1 MKKGLSQ
8 PVLIALI
15 VAGFLVL
22 AGGGWFTLIRPQHA
36 KAADID
42 HQIADTNSAID
53 AARALTLEAKKGA
66 QIRVADLYR
75 LTKAMPDQVDMAG
88 ILLELNQVAED
99 SGITFD
105 LINPS
110 STATP
115 ISGYLAIPITVEFT
129 GNFYDLSDFLYRIR
143 NLVDVR
149 HGTLDA
155 TGRLFAMDEVD
166 FAEAP
171 PPQGFPQI
179 RAHLVIDAF
188 VYGTGTA
195 PTVAPPAGTTGATG
209 ATGVTRP
216 DPDPGPRRSR
226 GERVGCSGRD
236 LGMAKKIDPK
246 AKAKRQKI
254 YAGVGGVILLA
265 VLAFQ
270 VPRTLK
276 MMHPSTE
283 TSSSPAP
290 ATTTSATPTPISAPS
305 LAGGNAAA
313 STAAAAP
320 GGDGISDPDAIPA
333 AESGQLLAFGLFR
346 SKDPFVQ
353 QLNLNGATGATGVV
367 PTSAGATGPTGP
379 ATGSALGVS
388 QPSGQPVSA
397 STAPKAAATTRSDL
411 GERRS
416 RVRQGGRHLPRR
428 EAVFQAHLGDEDG
441 REDLDRR
448 RLARERRADGHA
460 DEEQGADPD
469 EHRRR
474 HALRAAAGLGLL
486 ASAHNP
492 KCEKGALGRCD
503 WPGPCRGRRVSHLAT
518 SWAYWVGGAMLVPLT
533 LLVLGRTAEQTDST
547 HFGDPGSGPWTGP

>member
-179 RAHLVIDAF
+179 KAHLVIDAF

-209 ATGVTRP
+209 ATGVTP
-216 DPDPGPRRSR
+216 TP
-226 GERVGCSGRD
+226 
-236 LGMAKKIDPK
+236 
-246 AKAKRQKI
+246 
-254 YAGVGGVILLA
+254 
-265 VLAFQ
+265 
-270 VPRTLK
+270 T
-276 MMHPSTE
+276 
-283 TSSSPAP
+283 PAP
-290 ATTTSATPTPISAPS
+290 AAP
-305 LAGGNAAA
+305 AA
-313 STAAAAP
+313 SASAAP
-320 GGDGISDPDAIPA
+320 
-333 AESGQLLAFGLFR
+333 
-346 SKDPFVQ
+346 
-353 QLNLNGATGATGVV
+353 
-367 PTSAGATGPTGP
+367 AGT
-379 ATGSALGVS
+379 
-388 QPSGQPVSA
+388 
-397 STAPKAAATTRSDL
+397 
-411 GERRS
+411 
-416 RVRQGGRHLPRR
+416 
-428 EAVFQAHLGDEDG
+428 
-441 REDLDRR
+441 
-448 RLARERRADGHA
+448 
-460 DEEQGADPD
+460 
-469 EHRRR
+469 
-474 HALRAAAGLGLL
+474 
-486 ASAHNP
+486 
-492 KCEKGALGRCD
+492 
-503 WPGPCRGRRVSHLAT
+503 
-518 SWAYWVGGAMLVPLT
+518 
-533 LLVLGRTAEQTDST
+533 
-547 HFGDPGSGPWTGP
+547 